1 MTDGEFLRLINTICF
16 GFDCQDCKIRK
27 FCVELDG
34 LPYKQDANKVINHM
48 LIYGGKKERDI
59 LRRLGIPF
67 EDCNME

>member
-1 MTDGEFLRLINTICF
+1 
-16 GFDCQDCKIRK
+16 
-27 FCVELDG
+27 VELDG
-34 LPYKQDANKVINHM
+34 LPYKQDANTVINHL